1 MKSDV
6 ILFFVFFGTAS
17 SACAISS
24 HILLAMV
31 GEVNRKRD
39 DNSQISYF
47 GFSWPTVWRE
57 YRILY
62 PNGRYATALVISVI
76 LGLALSLITI
86 YYLFGVLPKY
96 ALPSR

>member
-6 ILFFVFFGTAS
+6 ITFFLFFGAAS
-17 SACAISS
+17 SGCAISS
-24 HILLAMV
+24 RILLAMV

-47 GFSWPTVWRE
+47 GFSWPRVWRE
-57 YRILY
+57 YRTHY
-62 PNGRYATALVISVI
+62 PNGRYATALVVSLV
-76 LGLALSLITI
+76 LDLALSLITF
-86 YYLFGVLPKY
+86 YWLFVVLPKY